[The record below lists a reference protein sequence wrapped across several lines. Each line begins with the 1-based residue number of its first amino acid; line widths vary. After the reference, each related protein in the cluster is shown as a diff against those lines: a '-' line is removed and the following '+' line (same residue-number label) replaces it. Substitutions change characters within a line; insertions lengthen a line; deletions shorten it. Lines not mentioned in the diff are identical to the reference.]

1 MSLEPVAAM
10 PLMNQVSST
19 FTSSARTSIMRTT
32 GGLPSPMSSMA
43 FSMAQS
49 ACMTTVPN
57 FQRPEM
63 RKPPSTRTALPG
75 GAATLGAMT

>member
-1 MSLEPVAAM
+1 
-10 PLMNQVSST
+10 
-19 FTSSARTSIMRTT
+19 MRTT
-32 GGLPSPMSSMA
+32 GGLPSPMSCMA
-43 FSMAQS
+43 FSMTQS

-63 RKPPSTRTALPG
+63 WKPPSTATALPG